1 MVPEAAVD
9 LMIGGLLLSLQS
21 VVRELPHK
29 HALKRVEGPRR
40 LKDRRDS
47 EKGFQFQSVSD
58 YKLKIFLLYSVC
70 ISFRLLVE
78 SRRNYLGF
86 ESEIEMNHS
95 P

>member
-1 MVPEAAVD
+1 MYMSHSTSAWGIPTKINFSGMPAFD
-9 LMIGGLLLSLQS
+9 DGQNQD
-21 VVRELPHK
+21 
-29 HALKRVEGPRR
+29 VEGPRR